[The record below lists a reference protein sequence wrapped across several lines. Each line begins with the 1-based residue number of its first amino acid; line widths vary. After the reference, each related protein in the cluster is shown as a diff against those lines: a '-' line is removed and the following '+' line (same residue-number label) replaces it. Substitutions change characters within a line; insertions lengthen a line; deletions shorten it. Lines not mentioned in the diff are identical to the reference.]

1 MDILYVKPE
10 DEDEVDNVGFNI
22 FRLQTSDSLIQP
34 SMIKIMMTTPEDPTF
49 KMEIISAIENGPYRS
64 SWLMKDQEVVL
75 AVRRKASLLTFEMI
89 Y

>member
-1 MDILYVKPE
+1 
-10 DEDEVDNVGFNI
+10 
-22 FRLQTSDSLIQP
+22 
-34 SMIKIMMTTPEDPTF
+34 MIKIMMTTPEDPTF